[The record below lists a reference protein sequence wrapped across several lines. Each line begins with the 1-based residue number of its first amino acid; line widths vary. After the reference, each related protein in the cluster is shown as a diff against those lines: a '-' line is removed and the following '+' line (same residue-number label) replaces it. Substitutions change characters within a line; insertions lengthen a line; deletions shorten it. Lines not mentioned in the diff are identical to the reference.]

1 MKTARLLAGARITEH
16 VMRALFLWS
25 IPTANGI
32 IECGVILGTLF
43 GWLGAYVAFGLY
55 ADKTMLPFDW
65 DTNGILLSVAA
76 IAALPASVFPAR
88 RVVRTPSGESAY
100 RSLMT
105 RRTSRMMV
113 PAMPAHGAAGIVG
126 ALPFRQ
132 VAASITVVTIA
143 NRAFGKT
150 ARNVIEDDVSQGVRP
165 GYIFV
170 GRFGTF

>member
-1 MKTARLLAGARITEH
+1 MKIARLLAGARITEH

-32 IECGVILGTLF
+32 IVCGVILGTLF
-43 GWLGAYVAFGLY
+43 GWLGAYVIFGLY
-55 ADKTMLPFDW
+55 ADKTTLPFDW
-65 DTNGILLSVAA
+65 GTNGI
-76 IAALPASVFPAR
+76 
-88 RVVRTPSGESAY
+88 
-100 RSLMT
+100 
-105 RRTSRMMV
+105 
-113 PAMPAHGAAGIVG
+113 
-126 ALPFRQ
+126 LPFRQ

-150 ARNVIEDDVSQGVRP
+150 ARNVIEDDASQGVRP